1 MNKSD
6 RYLCDDLERAALN
19 REIVKRKIM
28 LDAYPSQ
35 KENDLLSCPH
45 IRNRGQFC
53 LELDDFIDSIICS
66 LTDLPCSL
74 EYQGKCWEEENLD
87 KNEN

>member
-28 LDAYPSQ
+28 LDDYPSQ
-35 KENDLLSCPH
+35 AGPENLREPSVEELL
-45 IRNRGQFC
+45 
-53 LELDDFIDSIICS
+53 LEVLQD
-66 LTDLPCSL
+66 
-74 EYQGKCWEEENLD
+74 EENQ
-87 KNEN
+87 